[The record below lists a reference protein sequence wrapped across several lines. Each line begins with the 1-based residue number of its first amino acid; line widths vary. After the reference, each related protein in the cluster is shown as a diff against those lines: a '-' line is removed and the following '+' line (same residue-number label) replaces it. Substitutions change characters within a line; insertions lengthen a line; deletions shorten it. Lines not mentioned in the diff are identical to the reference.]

1 MEYLNRKWFEVV
13 WSLES
18 SPLDFESDVVE
29 ADEYLEAEEKVRRM
43 YGSYENGY
51 EEVDIQNSRELQE

>member
-18 SPLDFESDVVE
+18 RPSKKYSDEIEAESMT
-29 ADEYLEAEEKVRRM
+29 EAEEIVTRL
-43 YGSYENGY
+43 YGAYENDFDDVIIHY
-51 EEVDIQNSRELQE
+51 SREVW

>member
-18 SPLDFESDVVE
+18 RPLKKYSDEIEAESVT
-29 ADEYLEAEEKVRRM
+29 EAEEVVTRL
-43 YGSYENGY
+43 YGTYENNFDDVIIHY
-51 EEVDIQNSRELQE
+51 SREVW

>member
-18 SPLDFESDVVE
+18 RPLKKYSDEIEAES
-29 ADEYLEAEEKVRRM
+29 ATEAEEVVTRL
-43 YGSYENGY
+43 YGTYENNFDDVIIHY
-51 EEVDIQNSRELQE
+51 SREVW

>member
-13 WSLES
+13 WSLKS
-18 SPLDFESDVVE
+18 RPLDFESDVVE

>member
-18 SPLDFESDVVE
+18 SPLKKYSDEIE
-29 ADEYLEAEEKVRRM
+29 ADSVTEAEEVVTRL
-43 YGSYENGY
+43 YGAYENDFDDVIVHY
-51 EEVDIQNSRELQE
+51 SREAW